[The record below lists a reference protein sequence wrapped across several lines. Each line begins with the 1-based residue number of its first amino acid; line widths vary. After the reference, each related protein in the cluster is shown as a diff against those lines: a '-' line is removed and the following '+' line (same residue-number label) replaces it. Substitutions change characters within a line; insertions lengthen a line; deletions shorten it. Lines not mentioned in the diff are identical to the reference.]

1 MVDMVIKQR
10 EAYAI
15 SSFSY
20 GCSGVPSEL
29 PLFSQQFLS
38 VVAGFH
44 SFAPLFFAK
53 PPAFFLFLPTLRDFL
68 T

>member
-29 PLFSQQFLS
+29 S
-38 VVAGFH
+38 VVLIVVSVNRCGL
-44 SFAPLFFAK
+44 S
-53 PPAFFLFLPTLRDFL
+53 
-68 T
+68 

>member
-10 EAYAI
+10 ETYAI

-29 PLFSQQFLS
+29 S
-38 VVAGFH
+38 VVLIVVSVNRCGLSCFCFLVFRKTAR
-44 SFAPLFFAK
+44 L
-53 PPAFFLFLPTLRDFL
+53 FLFLPTLRDFPP
-68 T
+68 